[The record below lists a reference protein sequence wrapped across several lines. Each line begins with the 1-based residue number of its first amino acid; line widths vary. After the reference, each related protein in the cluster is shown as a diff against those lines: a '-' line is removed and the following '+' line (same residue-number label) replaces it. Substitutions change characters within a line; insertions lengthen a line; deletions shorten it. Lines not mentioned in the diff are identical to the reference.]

1 MEVESTDASIA
12 ILAHAGVNS
21 VINHYLTGEDPL
33 VFTQE
38 YGEVIEY

>member
-1 MEVESTDASIA
+1 
-12 ILAHAGVNS
+12 
-21 VINHYLTGEDPL
+21 VINYYLTGEDPL